1 MQLEKFINDEF
12 GYNVRT
18 FEWNNTIYIVAEDVV
33 KSLEYKKRVAD
44 VVKNFLQPTEY
55 IHISNKGLK
64 LSVTD
69 TVTLDKMR
77 VTDMVTLKDETKNES
92 FINLDTLGFDY
103 KEIGRQGGYCI
114 TEPGFYKLVSRSE
127 QDNAIN
133 FQNWVYYEVLPQ
145 IRLTGG
151 YIPINSNDT
160 EETIN
165 KKAQEIAQSTIKH
178 KDKLLKQLEDAY
190 KKLEFKY
197 EIEQYKSQLY
207 RTERDEAIQE
217 CKELEEDINTL
228 KDIAIESLHLHTKI
242 QGTLGLKDIIIKVT
256 GSSHGWQTYRQWMKD
271 KYDNGLLTDCGI
283 SYTRY
288 KLCSKEFIIDCDDIR
303 ALEVLQ
309 EMFNDF
315 YNPSING
322 MTIEL

>member
-1 MQLEKFINDEF
+1 MSKVKQKEKEIVEVIGTLEIGGHNFNVYDNFVEPLFLATEVAKLLNERDGYTVARKVHESEKLSHKISVVGKHEQIREVTFLTEF
-12 GYNVRT
+12 G
-18 FEWNNTIYIVAEDVV
+18 
-33 KSLEYKKRVAD
+33 L
-44 VVKNFLQPTEY
+44 
-55 IHISNKGLK
+55 
-64 LSVTD
+64 
-69 TVTLDKMR
+69 
-77 VTDMVTLKDETKNES
+77 
-92 FINLDTLGFDY
+92 
-103 KEIGRQGGYCI
+103 
-114 TEPGFYKLVSRSE
+114 
-127 QDNAIN
+127 
-133 FQNWVYYEVLPQ
+133 YEVFMKSTKVEGVKWKTEVKQQLKQ

-178 KDKLLKQLEDAY
+178 KDKLLKQLEDDY

>member
-1 MQLEKFINDEF
+1 MSKVKQKEKEIVEVIGTLEIGGHNFNVYDNFVEPLFLATEVAKLLNERDGYTVARKVHESEKLSHKISVVGKHEQIREVTFLTEF
-12 GYNVRT
+12 G
-18 FEWNNTIYIVAEDVV
+18 
-33 KSLEYKKRVAD
+33 L
-44 VVKNFLQPTEY
+44 
-55 IHISNKGLK
+55 
-64 LSVTD
+64 
-69 TVTLDKMR
+69 
-77 VTDMVTLKDETKNES
+77 
-92 FINLDTLGFDY
+92 
-103 KEIGRQGGYCI
+103 
-114 TEPGFYKLVSRSE
+114 
-127 QDNAIN
+127 
-133 FQNWVYYEVLPQ
+133 YEVFMKSTKVEGVKWKTEVKQQLKQ
-145 IRLTGG
+145 IRITGG

-178 KDKLLKQLEDAY
+178 KDKLLKQLEDDY

-288 KLCSKEFIIDCDDIR
+288 KLCSKEFIINCDDIR

>member
-1 MQLEKFINDEF
+1 MSKVKQKEKEIVEVVGTLEIGGHNFNVYDNFVEPLFLATEVAKLLNERDGYTVARKVHESEKLSHKISVVGKHEQIREVTFLTEF
-12 GYNVRT
+12 G
-18 FEWNNTIYIVAEDVV
+18 
-33 KSLEYKKRVAD
+33 L
-44 VVKNFLQPTEY
+44 
-55 IHISNKGLK
+55 
-64 LSVTD
+64 
-69 TVTLDKMR
+69 
-77 VTDMVTLKDETKNES
+77 
-92 FINLDTLGFDY
+92 
-103 KEIGRQGGYCI
+103 
-114 TEPGFYKLVSRSE
+114 
-127 QDNAIN
+127 
-133 FQNWVYYEVLPQ
+133 YEVFMKSTKVEGVKWKTEVKQQLKQ

-165 KKAQEIAQSTIKH
+165 KKAQKIAQSTIKH

-256 GSSHGWQTYRQWMKD
+256 GSSHGWQTYRQWMKS

-288 KLCSKEFIIDCDDIR
+288 KLCSKEFIINCDDIR

>member
-1 MQLEKFINDEF
+1 MENENVMKVIGKMEFYGIELDIYGDLVTPWFKADDVAKCIEHSNTSKMVKMVKENNKKVVNLTLTNGYSQDTHGGARETTEYNMVSEF
-12 GYNVRT
+12 GLYGILFKSRLPK
-18 FEWNNTIYIVAEDVV
+18 AEEFNEKV
-33 KSLEYKKRVAD
+33 
-44 VVKNFLQPTEY
+44 
-55 IHISNKGLK
+55 
-64 LSVTD
+64 
-69 TVTLDKMR
+69 M
-77 VTDMVTLKDETKNES
+77 MTLK
-92 FINLDTLGFDY
+92 
-103 KEIGRQGGYCI
+103 
-114 TEPGFYKLVSRSE
+114 
-127 QDNAIN
+127 
-133 FQNWVYYEVLPQ
+133 Q

-315 YNPSING
+315 YNPSIKG

>member
-1 MQLEKFINDEF
+1 MSKVKQKEKEIVEVIGTLEIGGHNFNVYDNFVEPLFLATEVAKLLNERDGYTVARKVHESEKLSHKISVVGKHEQIREVTFLTEF
-12 GYNVRT
+12 G
-18 FEWNNTIYIVAEDVV
+18 
-33 KSLEYKKRVAD
+33 L
-44 VVKNFLQPTEY
+44 
-55 IHISNKGLK
+55 
-64 LSVTD
+64 
-69 TVTLDKMR
+69 
-77 VTDMVTLKDETKNES
+77 
-92 FINLDTLGFDY
+92 
-103 KEIGRQGGYCI
+103 
-114 TEPGFYKLVSRSE
+114 
-127 QDNAIN
+127 
-133 FQNWVYYEVLPQ
+133 YEVFMKSTKVEGVKWKTEVKQQLKQ
-145 IRLTGG
+145 IRITGG

-178 KDKLLKQLEDAY
+178 KDKLLKQLEDDY

-256 GSSHGWQTYRQWMKD
+256 GSSHGWQTYRQWMKS

-288 KLCSKEFIIDCDDIR
+288 KLCSKEFIINCDDIR